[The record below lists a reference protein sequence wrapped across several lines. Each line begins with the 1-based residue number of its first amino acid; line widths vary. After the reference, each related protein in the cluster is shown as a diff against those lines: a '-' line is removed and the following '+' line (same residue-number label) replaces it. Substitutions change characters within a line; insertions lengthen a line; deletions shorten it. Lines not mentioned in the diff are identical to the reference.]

1 VKDVRVEAEGLQHGR
16 VHSADSPIRPGAWCA
31 GRGARPGC
39 RPRTLAV
46 LTAGH
51 TPGHQRFVVDLAGG
65 GGLVFAFDAACTSD
79 GCEREVP
86 GGTIGATREEGAAQI
101 RGLKRLAAGRGYQL
115 IPGHDPVAWP
125 ALTASLGG

>member
-1 VKDVRVEAEGLQHGR
+1 M
-16 VHSADSPIRPGAWCA
+16 
-31 GRGARPGC
+31 
-39 RPRTLAV
+39 
-46 LTAGH
+46 
-51 TPGHQRFVVDLAGG
+51 
-65 GGLVFAFDAACTSD
+65 FAFDAACTSD